1 MKTLSGVILTKTL
14 GWRIIGEF
22 PNVKKSI
29 IIFAPHT
36 SYCNAMLG
44 KLFPNEIGIQHII
57 LSKKVFFFFPMNIV
71 MIWYGSI
78 PVRGAKVGNAIYQ
91 VVKMLEEAQSLH
103 VILSP
108 EGTLA
113 KVIKWNKGFYYM
125 AWKAVDFLM

>member
-1 MKTLSGVILTKTL
+1 
-14 GWRIIGEF
+14 
-22 PNVKKSI
+22 
-29 IIFAPHT
+29 
-36 SYCNAMLG
+36 
-44 KLFPNEIGIQHII
+44 
-57 LSKKVFFFFPMNIV
+57 
-71 MIWYGSI
+71 
-78 PVRGAKVGNAIYQ
+78 VGNAIYQ